1 MNGVR
6 VHRWECG
13 WGDAKMCVLCVVV
26 MCFWCLSVWFFFF
39 FFSLNEIVQL
49 LFVCN
54 DLVFIVYTFYLVMY
68 CVDICLH

>member
-6 VHRWECG
+6 VRVYRWECG
-13 WGDAKMCVLCVVV
+13 WEDSKICVLCVVV
-26 MCFWCLSVWFFFF
+26 MCFWCPSDWVFF
-39 FFSLNEIVQL
+39 LNEIEQL
-49 LFVCN
+49 LFVCS